1 MYGMQMTTDLQYL
14 GTKREGGGGYFVMQ
28 GDKPCCYCLQTWILF
43 FPRGIFF
50 SMTGDSVLF
59 VLWYFMLCNIC
70 DGLKVAQGL
79 SFQVATTNPY
89 PPSIKD
95 GFPVKGDPMVLL
107 AAMQ

>member
-1 MYGMQMTTDLQYL
+1 MDII
-14 GTKREGGGGYFVMQ
+14 FPQ
-28 GDKPCCYCLQTWILF
+28 GKNIC
-43 FPRGIFF
+43 

-79 SFQVATTNPY
+79 SFQAATTNPY
-89 PPSIKD
+89 PLFIKD

-107 AAMQ
+107 AAMQYNLKNIKKHSAFLILA